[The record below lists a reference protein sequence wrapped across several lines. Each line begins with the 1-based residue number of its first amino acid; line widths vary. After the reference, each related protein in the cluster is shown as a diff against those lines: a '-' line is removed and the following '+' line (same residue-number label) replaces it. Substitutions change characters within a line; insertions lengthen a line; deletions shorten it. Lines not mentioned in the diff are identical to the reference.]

1 MVVRHLQHRPL
12 CFLAAAV
19 CPLRVRAVQTGD
31 PWARRGRSG
40 LPPGLDGF
48 SKVSP
53 LTPALREAPRDLVV
67 VCHGP
72 EDLAQGAFKLN
83 NLPKG
88 RVDVLARCVSSAI
101 FLSHG
106 VREQTRIWLQLQEAG
121 VTLCLDGGAVK
132 GMHPDE
138 RSLAA
143 AMKRTLSVAHGGAT
157 PRDDVANG
165 WSTRRG
171 SLGAL
176 LAELQQQAPRPLLQL
191 HEQGSMSLE
200 EAVAEEEEA
209 ELRPRRSGEAEAAGD
224 AREGGSSCPGAIL
237 VFGDQL
243 GCAPARHMCWVS
255 LDLSGSGV
263 AAQGSHPARRHRL
276 DLLKRG
282 GLLAYRRPVYADTAE
297 EDALIADLGGR
308 RVTCS
313 PRGLLTSH
321 CIVLCHHTLDAAESR
336 AAARVT
342 TEQPAISSVSPLNSA
357 RATLE

>member
-1 MVVRHLQHRPL
+1 M
-12 CFLAAAV
+12 
-19 CPLRVRAVQTGD
+19 G
-31 PWARRGRSG
+31 
-40 LPPGLDGF
+40 GF

-53 LTPALREAPRDLVV
+53 LAPDMREVPRDLAPRDLVV

-72 EDLAQGAFKLN
+72 EELARGAFKLN

-157 PRDDVANG
+157 PRDDVNNG

-200 EAVAEEEEA
+200 EAVAEEEEEEEA

-243 GCAPARHMCWVS
+243 G
-255 LDLSGSGV
+255 
-263 AAQGSHPARRHRL
+263 
-276 DLLKRG
+276 
-282 GLLAYRRPVYADTAE
+282 YTAE
-297 EDALIADLGGR
+297 EDALIAHLGGR

-321 CIVLCHHTLDAAESR
+321 CIVLCHHSLDTADEAR
-336 AAARVT
+336 AAARVAR
-342 TEQPAISSVSPLNSA
+342 EQPA
-357 RATLE
+357 TL

>member
-1 MVVRHLQHRPL
+1 M
-12 CFLAAAV
+12 
-19 CPLRVRAVQTGD
+19 
-31 PWARRGRSG
+31 
-40 LPPGLDGF
+40 DGF

-53 LTPALREAPRDLVV
+53 LAPALREAPRDLVV

-243 GCAPARHMCWVS
+243 GCAAARHMC
-255 LDLSGSGV
+255 
-263 AAQGSHPARRHRL
+263 
-276 DLLKRG
+276 
-282 GLLAYRRPVYADTAE
+282 
-297 EDALIADLGGR
+297 
-308 RVTCS
+308 
-313 PRGLLTSH
+313 
-321 CIVLCHHTLDAAESR
+321 
-336 AAARVT
+336 
-342 TEQPAISSVSPLNSA
+342 
-357 RATLE
+357 

>member
-1 MVVRHLQHRPL
+1 M
-12 CFLAAAV
+12 
-19 CPLRVRAVQTGD
+19 
-31 PWARRGRSG
+31 
-40 LPPGLDGF
+40 
-48 SKVSP
+48 
-53 LTPALREAPRDLVV
+53 VV

-72 EDLAQGAFKLN
+72 EYLARGAFKLN

-191 HEQGSMSLE
+191 HEQGSVSLE
-200 EAVAEEEEA
+200 DAVAEDIREILVGALVAAGFGIRGVTDAHEELEGIFLDLTA
-209 ELRPRRSGEAEAAGD
+209 MEGEA
-224 AREGGSSCPGAIL
+224 
-237 VFGDQL
+237 
-243 GCAPARHMCWVS
+243 
-255 LDLSGSGV
+255 
-263 AAQGSHPARRHRL
+263 
-276 DLLKRG
+276 
-282 GLLAYRRPVYADTAE
+282 
-297 EDALIADLGGR
+297 
-308 RVTCS
+308 
-313 PRGLLTSH
+313 
-321 CIVLCHHTLDAAESR
+321 
-336 AAARVT
+336 
-342 TEQPAISSVSPLNSA
+342 
-357 RATLE
+357 

>member
-1 MVVRHLQHRPL
+1 MVVAPLQRRPL

-40 LPPGLDGF
+40 LPQGLDGF

-72 EDLAQGAFKLN
+72 EDLARGAFKLN

-171 SLGAL
+171 GLGAL
-176 LAELQQQAPRPLLQL
+176 LAELQQQAPRPLMQL
-191 HEQGSMSLE
+191 HEQGSLSLE
-200 EAVAEEEEA
+200 GSLAEEEEEAA
-209 ELRPRRSGEAEAAGD
+209 ELWPRRSGEAEAAGD
-224 AREGGSSCPGAIL
+224 AREGGSSCPGVIL

-243 GCAPARHMCWVS
+243 GCAPARHMC
-255 LDLSGSGV
+255 
-263 AAQGSHPARRHRL
+263 
-276 DLLKRG
+276 
-282 GLLAYRRPVYADTAE
+282 
-297 EDALIADLGGR
+297 
-308 RVTCS
+308 
-313 PRGLLTSH
+313 
-321 CIVLCHHTLDAAESR
+321 
-336 AAARVT
+336 
-342 TEQPAISSVSPLNSA
+342 
-357 RATLE
+357 

>member
-1 MVVRHLQHRPL
+1 MVVRPLQRRPL

-40 LPPGLDGF
+40 PPRGLDGF
-48 SKVSP
+48 NKVVPVSALP
-53 LTPALREAPRDLVV
+53 LTPALREEPRDMVV
-67 VCHGP
+67 LCHGP
-72 EDLAQGAFKLN
+72 EYLARGAFKLN

-143 AMKRTLSVAHGGAT
+143 AMKRTLSVAHGGAK

-191 HEQGSMSLE
+191 HEQGSVSLE
-200 EAVAEEEEA
+200 DAVAEEEEEA
-209 ELRPRRSGEAEAAGD
+209 ELRARRPNPNRNPNPNPNRNCNPNLTLTLTLTVTVTVIVTLQRRGGGRCARGWQRLPRRDPCLRRPTRLHASSSHVLSLARDDWIGLRGAGQPPCPPAQHRLVGQSQHAGPLCVSPPRARRHGGRECADRRVGRAAGD
-224 AREGGSSCPGAIL
+224 
-237 VFGDQL
+237 V
-243 GCAPARHMCWVS
+243 
-255 LDLSGSGV
+255 
-263 AAQGSHPARRHRL
+263 
-276 DLLKRG
+276 
-282 GLLAYRRPVYADTAE
+282 
-297 EDALIADLGGR
+297 
-308 RVTCS
+308 
-313 PRGLLTSH
+313 
-321 CIVLCHHTLDAAESR
+321 
-336 AAARVT
+336 
-342 TEQPAISSVSPLNSA
+342 QPAGTPH
-357 RATLE
+357 

>member
-1 MVVRHLQHRPL
+1 MVVRPLQRRPL

-40 LPPGLDGF
+40 PPQGLDGF
-48 SKVSP
+48 SKVVPVSALP
-53 LTPALREAPRDLVV
+53 LTPALREEPRDLVV

-72 EDLAQGAFKLN
+72 EYLARGAFKLN

-143 AMKRTLSVAHGGAT
+143 AMKRTLSVAHGGAM

-191 HEQGSMSLE
+191 HEQGSVSLE
-200 EAVAEEEEA
+200 DAVAEEEEEA
-209 ELRPRRSGEAEAAGD
+209 ELRARRPNPNRNPNPNPNPNRNRNRNPAAVRRRATR
-224 AREGGSSCPGAIL
+224 AR
-237 VFGDQL
+237 
-243 GCAPARHMCWVS
+243 
-255 LDLSGSGV
+255 V
-263 AAQGSHPARRHRL
+263 AALAQARSL
-276 DLLKRG
+276 
-282 GLLAYRRPVYADTAE
+282 
-297 EDALIADLGGR
+297 
-308 RVTCS
+308 
-313 PRGLLTSH
+313 
-321 CIVLCHHTLDAAESR
+321 
-336 AAARVT
+336 
-342 TEQPAISSVSPLNSA
+342 SS
-357 RATLE
+357 ATN